1 MISTKSRVPRLSIP
15 YILKKGDSY
24 HSELFI
30 IRHTKND
37 GHNFRYR
44 VIISKK
50 LLREAVDRN
59 KLRRQIYEAIRKNE
73 EKAPT
78 QGLDI
83 ILIPKKNILT
93 RNYQQIEEDIKKNV
107 LNKSHKNPEPNEQS

>member
-1 MISTKSRVPRLSIP
+1 MISTKARVPRQSIP
-15 YILKKGDSY
+15 YILKKGNSY

-37 GHNFRYR
+37 GHNSRYR

-59 KLRRQIYEAIRKNE
+59 KLRRQVYEAIRKNDKE
-73 EKAPT
+73 SAK
-78 QGLDI
+78 QGQDI

-107 LNKSHKNPEPNEQS
+107 LNKSHGQPEPNKQS